1 MVLTVSIENGR
12 LSLDVPNMGK
22 LALTPNSELTFA
34 VQGVDATA
42 TFLKDE
48 KGEITQLIFHT
59 RRATCRQK
67 RKDEFLLDNVF
78 KPQPCIRQQFL
89 RRVRSG
95 ELDAESTK
103 KTVNG

>member
-59 RRATCRQK
+59 PAG
-67 RKDEFLLDNVF
+67 DL
-78 KPQPCIRQQFL
+78 P
-89 RRVRSG
+89 
-95 ELDAESTK
+95 AK
-103 KTVNG
+103 KKG